1 VDKFIFPADFVVM
14 DMKEDLEVPLIL
26 GRAFMNIAR
35 ILVNVH
41 DGQIKLG
48 VCDEEITF
56 NVFESL
62 NQLKD
67 EEPCSRVDVL
77 DEVIVDTKKQL
88 HNSSPLEKVLID
100 AFEDLN
106 NEEENEIEQCLS
118 SLDGLKE
125 IPPHKVN
132 MKEMKVENKIEKVK
146 NELSMLSPS
155 LKCVS
160 FKEDVQKQ
168 VVMSNSLSKVK
179 KRRLKFLDLSRMRL
193 HVYKS
198 FRFYNSI
205 AKKLKSKFSK
215 HFTIQNAKPY
225 GVVELEEPNWVVN
238 GKRLKLY
245 LGGEVEELTTIV
257 LLNDP

>member
-1 VDKFIFPADFVVM
+1 MEHGKTSAATSLEMVVLR
-14 DMKEDLEVPLIL
+14 DYIDKEDATIKIGAIMGL
-26 GRAFMNIAR
+26 GIAY
-35 ILVNVH
+35 
-41 DGQIKLG
+41 LG

-56 NVFESL
+56 NVFESM

-77 DEVIVDTKKQL
+77 DEVVVDTKKQL

-106 NEEENEIEQCLS
+106 NEEENGIEECLS

-160 FKEDVQKQ
+160 FKEDVEKQ

-193 HVYKS
+193 H
-198 FRFYNSI
+198 I
-205 AKKLKSKFSK
+205 
-215 HFTIQNAKPY
+215 
-225 GVVELEEPNWVVN
+225 GVLEAAHEFALELHELWEMQDEVQRQRIKVE
-238 GKRLKLY
+238 Y
-245 LGGEVEELTTIV
+245 LRKDFEKQLICA
-257 LLNDP
+257 